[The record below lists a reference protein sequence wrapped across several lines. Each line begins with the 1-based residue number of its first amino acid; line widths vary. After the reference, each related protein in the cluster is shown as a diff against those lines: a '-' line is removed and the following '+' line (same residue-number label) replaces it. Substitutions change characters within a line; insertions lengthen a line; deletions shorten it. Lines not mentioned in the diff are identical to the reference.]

1 MDFFVLSRRLLP
13 LAASLLLAGCAG
25 LASSPVPLGDYQLE
39 AFNADTFVR
48 HYVAPPARTCEAA
61 RRALLSQGYVLTP
74 AQPEQVTGRKY
85 FQPTAEHHVQLE
97 FRVVCAPELGDAQA
111 ATMFVSGLKEQ
122 YVVRK
127 VKDSASLGVGGI
139 GSLSLPLE
147 GSLDS
152 MVKVASET
160 VTDAALYARFFELVH
175 GYLDHAPAPQ
185 AEAASA
191 SAASVP
197 AQ

>member
-1 MDFFVLSRRLLP
+1 MRRRLPAGEMPARYYRALSEHHRFRMP
-13 LAASLLLAGCAG
+13 FAVVLRRLAVGLAPVVLTGCAG
-25 LASSPVPLGDYQLE
+25 LSQGPAPLLNFQPESFDG
-39 AFNADTFVR
+39 AAHVR
-48 HYVAPPARTCEAA
+48 HFDAAPGRSCEAA

-147 GSLDS
+147 GSLD
-152 MVKVASET
+152 
-160 VTDAALYARFFELVH
+160 
-175 GYLDHAPAPQ
+175 
-185 AEAASA
+185 
-191 SAASVP
+191 
-197 AQ
+197 